1 MEKVLWKNSA
11 PYAICLSHD
20 VDRIKKQWYHYVLYS
35 KKGLKIQLNS
45 LAEKIKGDEP
55 YYNFFRIAELEKEYG
70 VRSTFFILNETHHE
84 LSANF
89 MGRYDIHDPKLE
101 KAIKQLDA
109 DGFEIG
115 LHGSYYSYNNKELLA
130 EEKRILED
138 ILEHKLVSTRQHFL
152 NRDETTWQIQKEIG
166 IKYDSTVGNKKTTGE
181 NLPVFPYYTDEGILE
196 MPITV
201 MDSVRITNEEET
213 EAVINA
219 CRNVADRGG
228 LIMLNFHQR
237 QLRAPEYEKILDTYR
252 RLIEM
257 GLNDGAMFGR
267 VCDFGKYIE
276 QLSGGNV

>member
-1 MEKVLWKNSA
+1 M
-11 PYAICLSHD
+11 
-20 VDRIKKQWYHYVLYS
+20 
-35 KKGLKIQLNS
+35 
-45 LAEKIKGDEP
+45 
-55 YYNFFRIAELEKEYG
+55 
-70 VRSTFFILNETHHE
+70 
-84 LSANF
+84 
-89 MGRYDIHDPKLE
+89 
-101 KAIKQLDA
+101 
-109 DGFEIG
+109 
-115 LHGSYYSYNNKELLA
+115 A